1 MVTAEIVA
9 VHGIGNYWPLPAAE
23 AATQLTEHLSAAL
36 SEGLRTHRSAQEIRL
51 QAVYYADLLR
61 PKDVQGT
68 DELTAEEA
76 EVLAAWAQAV
86 GVPDEVTQGR
96 AGVPLRLV
104 CEWIARWIG
113 RGEDL
118 AFRRTLARS
127 VINLIRDVAGYLNH
141 PSRKA
146 QARERVASA
155 ISGHRVVVAHSL
167 GSVVTY
173 ETLWAYPEI
182 EIDLLVT
189 VGSPLAV
196 PGAIFDRLEPA
207 PRPNA
212 RSGIG
217 RCPPKVKKWIN
228 IADLG
233 DLVAVPRPLHE
244 RFNGLD
250 VADDHE
256 VSIGPFEIHRFGH
269 YLRVEKTIAVL
280 DEHFQ
285 VR

>member
-1 MVTAEIVA
+1 MTAKIVA
-9 VHGIGNYWPLPAAE
+9 VHGIGNYRTLPVADAA
-23 AATQLTEHLSAAL
+23 AQLTEHLSAAL
-36 SEGLRTHRSAQEIRL
+36 SEGLRTHRPAQEIGL
-51 QAVYYADLLR
+51 QAAYYADLLR
-61 PKDVQGT
+61 PKGVQGT
-68 DELTAEEA
+68 DELNAAEA
-76 EVLAAWAQAV
+76 EVLTAWAQAV

-104 CEWIARWIG
+104 CEWIARWVG

-118 AFRRTLARS
+118 AYRRILARS

-141 PSRKA
+141 PNQRT
-146 QARERVASA
+146 QVRERVASA

-173 ETLWAYPEI
+173 ETLWAYPDTEV
-182 EIDLLVT
+182 DLLVT

-207 PRPNA
+207 PLPNA
-212 RSGIG
+212 RNGIG
-217 RCPPKVKKWIN
+217 RRPPKVKKWIN
-228 IADLG
+228 VADIG

-244 RFNGLD
+244 RFDGLD
-250 VADDHE
+250 LADDYD
-256 VSIGPFEIHRFGH
+256 VSIGSFEIHRFGH

-285 VR
+285 AQ